1 MAFHLKK
8 HLSPNVTFKQHL
20 KATSILSI
28 PIIISQIGHV
38 VTSMSD
44 NVFLGFIGI
53 EEQAA
58 GILSGNV
65 FILLLVF
72 SIGMSQGLTP
82 LVAGAHVNNQLNKKA
97 SLLKNSLVINFV
109 ISVLLFGLTAIF
121 ASNLQLLGQPKD
133 VALLAKPFLEVISFS
148 LVPIAIFF
156 TLKQYAEGLTNTR
169 ASMYISIIGNIIN
182 IILNY
187 ALIYGKLGLPCI
199 GYMGAAWATFWAR
212 VFMALAFA
220 LYIIYDKK
228 LKEIVQP
235 FLQERVVISKLK
247 NLFLI
252 GIGPALQF
260 TFEVAA
266 FAFAGIMAGWFGKIT
281 LDAHGIAITIASS
294 TYMFASGISGAAT
307 IRVANYKGLNDWKN
321 IKSAGKAGFALAS
334 IFMLLA
340 AIVFL
345 LFYETLPSFFN
356 KNEEVI
362 KISAGLLLVAALFQF
377 FDGIQVT
384 GLGVLRGLS
393 DVKMPTIIALTAYW
407 VIALP
412 VAYYLGFMQKLG
424 INGIWYG
431 LTAGLIFSAIA
442 LYARFNYIIK
452 KQL

>member
-1 MAFHLKK
+1 M
-8 HLSPNVTFKQHL
+8 TFKQHL

-28 PIIISQIGHV
+28 PIIISQVGHII
-38 VTSMSD
+38 TSMSD
-44 NVFLGFIGI
+44 NIFLGFIGI

-65 FILLLVF
+65 FTLLLVF

-82 LVAGAHVNNQLNKKA
+82 LVAGAHVNNQLNEKA
-97 SLLKNSLVINFV
+97 SLLKNSLLLNFI
-109 ISVLLFGLTAIF
+109 ISVILFGLASVF
-121 ASNLQLLGQPKD
+121 AANLSLLNQPED
-133 VALLAKPFLEVISFS
+133 VAILARPFVEVISFS

-156 TLKQYAEGLTNTR
+156 SLKQYAEGLTNTR

-187 ALIYGKLGLPCI
+187 CLIYGKFGFPLI

-212 VFMALAFA
+212 VFMAVAFA
-220 LYIIYDKK
+220 IYIIYHKK

-235 FLQERVVISKLK
+235 FLQEKITRVQLK
-247 NLFLI
+247 NLFSI
-252 GIGPALQF
+252 GVGPALQF
-260 TFEVAA
+260 VFEVAA
-266 FAFAGIMAGWFGKIT
+266 FAFAGIMAGWLGKIT
-281 LDAHGIAITIASS
+281 LDAHGIALSIAAF
-294 TYMFASGISGAAT
+294 TYMFTSGISGAAS

-321 IKSAGKAGFALAS
+321 IKIAGKAGFVLAGITMI
-334 IFMLLA
+334 IFA
-340 AIVFL
+340 GVFL
-345 LFYETLPSFFN
+345 VSYETLPAFFN
-356 KNEEVI
+356 KNAEVI
-362 KISAGLLLVAALFQF
+362 KLSAGLILVAALFQF

-407 VIALP
+407 IIALP
-412 VAYYLGFMQKLG
+412 LAYYLGFIEKLG

-442 LYARFNYIIK
+442 LYTRFNYMLK
-452 KQL
+452 KQLV

>member
-1 MAFHLKK
+1 L
-8 HLSPNVTFKQHL
+8 TFKQHL

-28 PIIISQIGHV
+28 PIIISQVGHII
-38 VTSMSD
+38 TSMSD
-44 NVFLGFIGI
+44 NIFLGFIGI

-65 FILLLVF
+65 FTLLLVF

-82 LVAGAHVNNQLNKKA
+82 LVAGAHVNNQLNQKA
-97 SLLKNSLVINFV
+97 SLLKNSLLLNFI
-109 ISVLLFGLTAIF
+109 ISVVLFGLASIF
-121 ASNLQLLGQPKD
+121 AANLQLLDQPED
-133 VALLAKPFLEVISFS
+133 VAILARPFVEVISFS

-156 TLKQYAEGLTNTR
+156 SLKQYAEGLTNTR

-187 ALIYGKLGLPCI
+187 CLIYGKFGLPCI

-212 VFMALAFA
+212 VFMAVAFA
-220 LYIIYDKK
+220 LYIVYHKK

-235 FLQERVVISKLK
+235 FLQEKITATQLQ
-247 NLFLI
+247 NLFSI

-260 TFEVAA
+260 VFEVAA
-266 FAFAGIMAGWFGKIT
+266 FAFAGIMAGWLGKIT
-281 LDAHGIAITIASS
+281 LDAHGIALSIAAF
-294 TYMFASGISGAAT
+294 TYMFTSGISGAAS

-321 IKSAGKAGFALAS
+321 IKISGKAGFVLAG
-334 IFMLLA
+334 ITMILFA
-340 AIVFL
+340 GFFL
-345 LFYETLPSFFN
+345 VFYETLPTFFN
-356 KNEEVI
+356 KNTEVI
-362 KISAGLLLVAALFQF
+362 KLSAGLILVAALFQF

-384 GLGVLRGLS
+384 GLGILRGLS
-393 DVKMPTIIALTAYW
+393 DIKMPTVIALTAYW

-412 VAYYLGFMQKLG
+412 LAYYLGFPLKLG

-431 LTAGLIFSAIA
+431 LTAGLVFSAIA
-442 LYARFNYIIK
+442 LSARFNYILK